1 MNKRQGKYF
10 DFLILYLDF
19 YREAD
24 IFKRQQT
31 KKASW
36 LGRKLHPHIPSFDL
50 TRGNLKLVGRVSEE
64 VFPHLLQA
72 HTHGASS

>member
-19 YREAD
+19 YHEAD

-31 KKASW
+31 KKASR

>member
-10 DFLILYLDF
+10 DFLILYLDL
-19 YREAD
+19 YHEGDLLR
-24 IFKRQQT
+24 RQQT

-50 TRGNLKLVGRVSEE
+50 TSGNFKLVRRVNKGI
-64 VFPHLLQA
+64 FPHLLWA
-72 HTHGASS
+72 HTHRASS

>member
-19 YREAD
+19 YHEAD

-31 KKASW
+31 KKASR
-36 LGRKLHPHIPSFDL
+36 LGIKLHPHIPSFDL
-50 TRGNLKLVGRVSEE
+50 TRGNLKLVVRVSEE

>member
-19 YREAD
+19 YHEAD

-31 KKASW
+31 KKASR
-36 LGRKLHPHIPSFDL
+36 LGRKLHHHIPGFDL
-50 TRGNLKLVGRVSEE
+50 TRGNFKLVGRVSKEF
-64 VFPHLLQA
+64 FPHLLWA
-72 HTHGASS
+72 HSYWASS